1 MLARLLGSLLVV
13 ASGLGFYSFT
23 EMTAAAA
30 AEAELARE
38 IAAEEARAAALV
50 AVADARTRDSV
61 LAAFDEHY
69 DDLYKGLY
77 QYPNLRRSE
86 RAVLRRAPYH
96 AHVSASRGVGVNAQ
110 AGLHLVPVPRESD
123 YYVLEKGRGLLAPA
137 AVEALELIGERFQ
150 AECAAAGLPRVR
162 FIVTSAF
169 RSAADQARLRRVNR
183 NAARTTSSHEFGG
196 SFDITY
202 RRYAPLRPGA
212 APRDFA
218 LDTARLASRLH
229 GPLGEALSRRE
240 ATASERPATYGNR
253 AYQAALGR
261 VLIQLQREGR
271 TFTLR
276 ERRQPCYHVTA
287 RPVGA

>member
-1 MLARLLGSLLVV
+1 MLARLLGSLLVA

-23 EMTAAAA
+23 AMTAAAA
-30 AEAELARE
+30 AEAEAAAL
-38 IAAEEARAAALV
+38 AAEGERREAAVRAAAD
-50 AVADARTRDSV
+50 AVVRDSV

-77 QYPNLRRSE
+77 RYPSLRRAE
-86 RAVLRRAPYH
+86 RAVLRNAPYH
-96 AHVSASRGVGVNAQ
+96 AHVSASRSVGTNAR
-110 AGLHLVPVPRESD
+110 AGLDLVPVARESD

-137 AVEALELIGERFQ
+137 AVDALERIGERFQ

-183 NAARTTSSHEFGG
+183 NAARSTSSHEFGG

-202 RRYAPLRPGA
+202 RRYAPLRAGGA
-212 APRDFA
+212 PQDFA
-218 LDTARLASRLH
+218 LDTGALAPRLYA
-229 GPLGEALSRRE
+229 PLNKALSRRE
-240 ATASERPATYGNR
+240 AQASERPATYGNR
-253 AYQAALGR
+253 AYEAALGR
-261 VLIQLQREGR
+261 ALIQLQREGR